1 MTLFE
6 ELHALALT
14 ATLTM
19 TVSADEKS
27 GRLTVNVIP
36 KPRKDVCEPVL
47 AQPLSLTATPQEFDE
62 GFIAALTGYREVRQS
77 LAQQAEA
84 TKEVIEAAKAASV
97 KKASEAASKAAKPGV
112 AAGTSA
118 KAATAVEPR
127 PATTRRDECEEED
140 GEEGNAAAETSTPG
154 TAQPTASTMG
164 GESYDL
170 FG

>member
-6 ELHALALT
+6 ELYALALT

-36 KPRKDVCEPVL
+36 KPRKDVSEPTL
-47 AQPLSLTATPQEFDE
+47 TQPLSLTATPQEFDE
-62 GFIAALTGYREVRQS
+62 GFIAALTGYREVRRS

-84 TKEVIEAAKAASV
+84 TREVIEAAKAASV
-97 KKASEAASKAAKPGV
+97 KKAGEAVSKAAKPAAGAGAASKAAAAV
-112 AAGTSA
+112 AARPQVSA
-118 KAATAVEPR
+118 ED
-127 PATTRRDECEEED
+127 DED
-140 GEEGNAAAETSTPG
+140 AETS
-154 TAQPTASTMG
+154 AASAAPPALATVG
-164 GESYDL
+164 GDSYDL

>member
-1 MTLFE
+1 MTMFE
-6 ELHALALT
+6 ELFALACS

-36 KPRKDVCEPVL
+36 KPRQDAGEAAL
-47 AQPLSLTATPQEFDE
+47 TQPLSLTATPQEFDA
-62 GFIAALTGYREVRQS
+62 GFIEALRGYREVRQS

-97 KKASEAASKAAKPGV
+97 KKSSDATAKAGASKAAAAKPAPATTAPVSGDAVDDEEDDAARAPTVGV
-112 AAGTSA
+112 AT
-118 KAATAVEPR
+118 ATAV
-127 PATTRRDECEEED
+127 
-140 GEEGNAAAETSTPG
+140 
-154 TAQPTASTMG
+154 G
-164 GESYDL
+164 GESFDL

>member
-6 ELHALALT
+6 ELYALALT

-27 GRLTVNVIP
+27 GRLTLNVIP
-36 KPRKDVCEPVL
+36 KPRKDVSEPTL
-47 AQPLSLTATPQEFDE
+47 TQPLSLTATPQEFDD

-97 KKASEAASKAAKPGV
+97 KKASEAVSKAANPGAATGATTKASTAV
-112 AAGTSA
+112 AGRPQVSPAEAEDEGAEVSAAGT
-118 KAATAVEPR
+118 ATAAL
-127 PATTRRDECEEED
+127 ATAGDD
-140 GEEGNAAAETSTPG
+140 A
-154 TAQPTASTMG
+154 
-164 GESYDL
+164 YDL
-170 FG
+170 FK

>member
-6 ELHALALT
+6 ELYALALT

-27 GRLTVNVIP
+27 GRLTLNVIP
-36 KPRKDVCEPVL
+36 KLRKDVNEPTL
-47 AQPLSLTATPQEFDE
+47 TQPLSLTATPQEFDE
-62 GFIAALTGYREVRQS
+62 SFIAALTGYREVRQS

-97 KKASEAASKAAKPGV
+97 KKASEAVSKTAKSSAGAGASP
-112 AAGTSA
+112 
-118 KAATAVEPR
+118 KAATAAPAYSQAPAGEDDKAVETTAASAAHAAA
-127 PATTRRDECEEED
+127 ATTSS
-140 GEEGNAAAETSTPG
+140 A
-154 TAQPTASTMG
+154 
-164 GESYDL
+164 SYDL

>member
-1 MTLFE
+1 MTLFA
-6 ELHALALT
+6 ELYALALT

-36 KPRKDVCEPVL
+36 KPRKDVSEPTL
-47 AQPLSLTATPQEFDE
+47 TQPLSLTATPQEFDV
-62 GFIAALTGYREVRQS
+62 GFIEALRGYREVRQS

-97 KKASEAASKAAKPGV
+97 KKASDATVKAGASKAAPAKPV
-112 AAGTSA
+112 TAPAASA
-118 KAATAVEPR
+118 SGNMADDEEEGDASQAIATGAA
-127 PATTRRDECEEED
+127 PATV
-140 GEEGNAAAETSTPG
+140 A
-154 TAQPTASTMG
+154 G
-164 GESYDL
+164 GESFDL

>member
-6 ELHALALT
+6 ELYALALT
-14 ATLTM
+14 ATLTL

-36 KPRKDVCEPVL
+36 KPRKDVYEPTL

-62 GFIAALTGYREVRQS
+62 GFIAALTGFREVRHS

-97 KKASEAASKAAKPGV
+97 KKASEAASKAVRPGAV
-112 AAGTSA
+112 AGAAGKAASAANAPAQPATAEDEDEDAETACTSA
-118 KAATAVEPR
+118 APSAT
-127 PATTRRDECEEED
+127 
-140 GEEGNAAAETSTPG
+140 
-154 TAQPTASTMG
+154 PTAG
-164 GESYDL
+164 AESYDL